1 MKQSW
6 KKLVAVLLTVTM
18 LGALGGCGQE
28 AAAPAD
34 GDSAKDAPK
43 TESTPDAAENDNAD
57 AKAGEE
63 SQSDSIKVGYSLK
76 TVQEERWQRELDG
89 CEAAAKDLNVEL
101 IYQVANG
108 DAQTQVSQ
116 IENLITQGVDV
127 IMVTAVDAGALTN
140 ILNTAKEDGIKI
152 LVYDQQLENTYGDA
166 FVGYDDFTNG
176 TLIAQELKN
185 LDIKGNVVLLHGDKS
200 SGIEKIIDGEKSI
213 LDQLDVEIVMEQY
226 CQNWGAEAAL
236 GYAQNALAEQ
246 NNDIAAF
253 VCMNDGIASGTIQ
266 ALEEVGM
273 DGKVAVTGMD
283 CELTA
288 VQRIAKGTQTSTL
301 YKDSVAL
308 SRAAI
313 ETAVKLA
320 KGEAVTTESTINFGV
335 NDMPH
340 VIVNSAVITKDNIDS
355 ELIDTGYYTK
365 EEVYAE

>member
-1 MKQSW
+1 MKKSW
-6 KKLVAVLLTVTM
+6 KKLLAVLLAVLT
-18 LGALGGCGQE
+18 LSSLAGCGQSE
-28 AAAPAD
+28 EVETEKESPAPAAEEEKPD
-34 GDSAKDAPK
+34 DTDSEALASD
-43 TESTPDAAENDNAD
+43 ESIT
-57 AKAGEE
+57 
-63 SQSDSIKVGYSLK
+63 IGYSLK

-89 CEAAAKDLNVEL
+89 CTSAAEEL
-101 IYQVANG
+101 GVNFIYQVANG

-166 FVGYDDFTNG
+166 FVGYDDYTNG
-176 TLIAQELKN
+176 SLIAQALADLQIEGK
-185 LDIKGNVVLLHGDKS
+185 VVMLHGDAS
-200 SGIEKIIDGEKSI
+200 SGIEKIIEGEKSV
-213 LDQLDVEIVMEQY
+213 LDGLNVEIVMEQY

-236 GYAQNALAEQ
+236 GYAQNALAEY

-253 VCMNDGIASGTIQ
+253 VCMNDGIASGAIQ
-266 ALEEVGM
+266 AMEEVDMAG
-273 DGKVAVTGMD
+273 GIAVTGMD

-301 YKDSVAL
+301 YKDSAAL

-320 KGEAVTTESTINFGV
+320 EGKEIAADATISFGV

-355 ELIDTGYYTK
+355 ELIDTGYYAK
-365 EEVYAE
+365 EDVYGE